1 MLANLR
7 GLWHQ
12 AKELFKFYFRGLT
25 LIITHRMQAKEI
37 QNDLARLV
45 PFIAILLVLEEVIS
59 LIVLYRREKQRA
71 FAEVTRVA
79 LLDLYKAGPAALVY
93 QIVAGRTGMVAHDSD
108 ASALHLFA
116 LARLRDCLRIG
127 RVELAIDRTEHAIN
141 VLEATYEETEDP
153 LIVVESLS
161 AFHNRKY
168 NRRAH
173 VIFCDV
179 DEVSECYRGDA
190 LGSMIMRP

>member
-1 MLANLR
+1 
-7 GLWHQ
+7 
-12 AKELFKFYFRGLT
+12 
-25 LIITHRMQAKEI
+25 
-37 QNDLARLV
+37 
-45 PFIAILLVLEEVIS
+45 
-59 LIVLYRREKQRA
+59 
-71 FAEVTRVA
+71 
-79 LLDLYKAGPAALVY
+79 
-93 QIVAGRTGMVAHDSD
+93 
-108 ASALHLFA
+108 
-116 LARLRDCLRIG
+116 
-127 RVELAIDRTEHAIN
+127 

-168 NRRAH
+168 NRRA